1 DYVPPTPR
9 PRWATL
15 SPDEQ
20 TILFARNH
28 NLYMMDAANFA
39 KAQKNA
45 NDTTIVE
52 TKLTTDGEEYYSYA
66 RSRQQDQQ
74 IQEQQDQQDETTT
87 QQQET
92 GDSQDN
98 K

>member
-1 DYVPPTPR
+1 
-9 PRWATL
+9 
-15 SPDEQ
+15 
-20 TILFARNH
+20 
-28 NLYMMDAANFA
+28 MMDAANYA

-45 NDTTIVE
+45 NDASIVE

-74 IQEQQDQQDETTT
+74 IQEQQQQQDQQQDDRTR

-92 GDSQDN
+92 GDTQHDKNARTPATATSSGRPTRSGSR
-98 K
+98 